1 MPEPEAVLIC
11 GLSGRALA
19 QSARAAGFR
28 PIVLDAFADLDTRE
42 AALRWRRVPVRPD
55 WRWRRGPLLAA
66 AERLAPAPIPL
77 VWASGFERAPELL
90 AELARGRPLWG
101 TPPAVIRALKNP
113 LAFARAA
120 RHLGLVHPTTRTT
133 PPSDATGWLCKRR
146 GAAGGGH
153 VRWATATRPEGRGWY
168 WQRHAPGRPVSAL
181 VAGTGA
187 AAVVLGFSEQ
197 WPVPGRHFRFA
208 GAAVPARCPDLA
220 RTRLGEAAMALA
232 RHYGIRGL
240 ASVDALVDGDQVTVL
255 EVNPRPG
262 ASLDA
267 YEQACGTSLFGLHRE
282 ACAGRLPTAP
292 ATRAAAGSAIV
303 MAPKAVRVPQGFA
316 WPSWTADRTPGGA
329 FIRGGAPVCTVL
341 AKAGDI
347 AMVRERLLE
356 REALILGL
364 LEPTRELG
372 AGHVAPRPERNADD
386 DAADHARPLA

>member
-1 MPEPEAVLIC
+1 MPEAEAVLIC

-28 PIVLDAFADLDTRE
+28 PIVLDAFGDLDTRE
-42 AALRWRRVPVRPD
+42 AALRWQRLPVGSD

-66 AERLAPAPIPL
+66 AARLAPAPIPL
-77 VWASGFERAPELL
+77 VWGSGFESAPGLL
-90 AELARGRPLWG
+90 AELAHGRPLWG
-101 TPPAVIRALKNP
+101 TSPAVVRPLKDP
-113 LAFARAA
+113 LAFARTIKE
-120 RHLGLVHPTTRTT
+120 LGLIHPPTRGT
-133 PPSDATGWLCKRR
+133 PPSEAAGWLCKRR

-153 VRWATATRPEGRGWY
+153 VRWATAACPKGRGWY

-197 WPVPGRHFRFA
+197 WSVPGRRFRFA
-208 GAAVPARCPDLA
+208 GAAVPARCSKLA
-220 RTRLGEAAMALA
+220 RGHLGEAAMAVA
-232 RHYGIRGL
+232 CRYGLRGL
-240 ASVDALVDGDQVTVL
+240 ASVDALVDGDEVTVL

-267 YEQACGTSLFGLHRE
+267 YEQACGTSLFRLHRE
-282 ACAGRLPTAP
+282 ACAGRLPAAP
-292 ATRAAAGSAIV
+292 VMHDAAGSAIV

-341 AKAGDI
+341 AKARDV
-347 AMVRERLLE
+347 AAVRDELTK

-364 LEPTRELG
+364 LDRSRDKE
-372 AGHVAPRPERNADD
+372 AGHATPRPERNADH
-386 DAADHARPLA
+386 DAADHDCLPA

>member
-1 MPEPEAVLIC
+1 MPEAEAVLIC

-42 AALRWRRVPVRPD
+42 AALRWQRLPVRPD

-77 VWASGFERAPELL
+77 VWGSGFEGAPDLL
-90 AELARGRPLWG
+90 AELAHGRPLWG
-101 TPPAVIRALKNP
+101 TSPAVVRALKEP
-113 LAFARAA
+113 LAFARTA
-120 RHLGLVHPTTRTT
+120 RELGLVHPPTRAR
-133 PPSDATGWLCKRR
+133 PPSEAAGWLCKRR

-153 VRWATATRPEGRGWY
+153 VRWATVARPEGRGWY
-168 WQRHAPGRPVSAL
+168 WQRYVPGRPVSAL

-197 WPVPGRHFRFA
+197 WPVPGRRFRFA
-208 GAAVPARCPDLA
+208 GAAVPARCSGLA

-240 ASVDALVDGDQVTVL
+240 ASVDALVDGEQVTVL

-267 YEQACGTSLFGLHRE
+267 YEQACGTSLFRLHRE
-282 ACAGRLPTAP
+282 ACAGRLPKAP
-292 ATRAAAGSAIV
+292 ATRVAAGSAIV

-316 WPSWTADRTPGGA
+316 WPPWTADRTPGGTSL
-329 FIRGGAPVCTVL
+329 RGGAPVCTVL
-341 AKAGDI
+341 AKAGDV
-347 AMVRERLLE
+347 AAVRDRLTE

-364 LEPTRELG
+364 LEPTRDMG
-372 AGHVAPRPERNADD
+372 AGHVTPRPERNPDHDVADL
-386 DAADHARPLA
+386 ARPLA